1 MYIIENVNSLHI
13 TINEKTEFNSTI
25 YAYKTTKYSTVKT
38 YRHTHIYVSINI
50 YIYNFSIEI
59 VFKVS
64 QYEEFF
70 ATNT

>member
-50 YIYNFSIEI
+50 YI
-59 VFKVS
+59 
-64 QYEEFF
+64 
-70 ATNT
+70 